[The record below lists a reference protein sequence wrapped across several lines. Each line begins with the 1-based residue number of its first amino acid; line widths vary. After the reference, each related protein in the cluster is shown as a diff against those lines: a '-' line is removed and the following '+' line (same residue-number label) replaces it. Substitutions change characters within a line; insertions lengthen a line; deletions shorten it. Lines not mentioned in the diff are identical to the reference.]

1 MIVDFHTHILPGMDD
16 GSPNT
21 ETSIQMLQTLLKDG
35 VDICLATSHFYC
47 ESDTVVEF
55 LEKREA
61 ALNLLLKEVWNT
73 KIPLIKLGAEVL
85 YSPVLKKLPNL
96 KDLCIEGTDY
106 LLLELPYAKITPT
119 IVSDIEE
126 IIETYQITPI
136 IAHAERY
143 LRFTSY
149 ESLVNVLELDVLSQV
164 NCDSLLRFG
173 SRRNACRLITEGYIH
188 LLGSDAHNMS
198 SRPPRMKEAFKYI
211 CSKFGRDYL
220 DTLMHNSTQVLRNT
234 SIYDIL

>member
-1 MIVDFHTHILPGMDD
+1 MIVDFHTHVLPGIDD
-16 GSPNT
+16 GSPDT
-21 ETSIQMLQTLLKDG
+21 ATSISMLRKLLGDG
-35 VDICLATSHFYC
+35 VDICLATPHFYC
-47 ESDTVVEF
+47 NESNVQEF

-61 ALNLLLKEVWNT
+61 AYSELLKEVWNT

-85 YSPVLKKLPNL
+85 YTPVLKNLPDL
-96 KDLCIEGTDY
+96 EKLCIEGTDY
-106 LLLELPYAKITPT
+106 ILLELPYSKITPQ

-126 IIETYQITPI
+126 IIETYHITPI

-143 LRFTSY
+143 LRYTSY
-149 ESLVNVLELDVLSQV
+149 DSLVNILELDVLSQV
-164 NCDSLLRFG
+164 NCDSLLSFTG
-173 SRRNACRLITEGYIH
+173 RRNACKLIREGYIH

-198 SRPPRMKEAFKYI
+198 SRPPRMKEAFKFI

-234 SIYDIL
+234 TLYDIL

>member
-1 MIVDFHTHILPGMDD
+1 MIVDFHTHVLPGMDD
-16 GSPNT
+16 GSPDT
-21 ETSIQMLQTLLKDG
+21 DTSIRMLQTMLRDG

-47 ESDTVVEF
+47 ENDTVTEF
-55 LEKREA
+55 ISKREV
-61 ALNLLLKEVWNT
+61 ALNQLLKEVWNT

-85 YSPVLKKLPNL
+85 YSPVLKKLPGL
-96 KDLCIEGTDY
+96 KDLCIEGTNY

-143 LRFTSY
+143 LSYTSY

-173 SRRNACRLITEGYIH
+173 SRRNACRLIKEGYIH
-188 LLGSDAHNMS
+188 LIGSDAHNMT
-198 SRPPRMKEAFKYI
+198 SRPPRMKEAFKFI

-220 DTLMHNSTQVLRNT
+220 DNLMHNSTQVLRNT
-234 SIYDIL
+234 SIYSIL